1 MERLL
6 TRAHTHHNDVNLLAA
21 LVQACRYCDLLEASV
36 AAHSQAMR
44 LDPLIRTSVGY
55 TYLRLGDYA
64 RALERCGPTDGYIRV
79 PALMALGRGQ
89 EVIDLPGG
97 MHGHQPGTG
106 LAAYEVLGRALVEGD
121 RQKSMEALEQ
131 VLELTRFH
139 TSDPE
144 ARFNVAAYMARLG
157 DIDRALKFISMSLD
171 EGYRCHYA
179 LVHDPWLDSLRSAEP
194 FAALVGRAWAMS
206 LQARTVFLDSGGDR
220 LLGVQG

>member
-1 MERLL
+1 VEDQHELARAEEAFRKAFALNDELALAHHFYTALQTDLGRSLDAMERLL

-64 RALERCGPTDGYIRV
+64 RALEHCGPTDGYIRV

-97 MHGHQPGTG
+97 EHGHQPGTS
-106 LAAYEVLGRALVEGD
+106 LAAYEVFVAPLWRAI
-121 RQKSMEALEQ
+121 A
-131 VLELTRFH
+131 
-139 TSDPE
+139 
-144 ARFNVAAYMARLG
+144 
-157 DIDRALKFISMSLD
+157 
-171 EGYRCHYA
+171 
-179 LVHDPWLDSLRSAEP
+179 
-194 FAALVGRAWAMS
+194 GRAWRRSNEYWNSRRSIRAIP
-206 LQARTVFLDSGGDR
+206 RHVFAWLRIWRGWAISIER
-220 LLGVQG
+220 